1 MLAYARQYMFFV
13 AVLGGVPVIVSDTLS
28 SMLRSIGLSGKASF
42 GVTAGFP

>member
-1 MLAYARQYMFFV
+1 MFFV
-13 AVLGGVPVIVSDTLS
+13 AVLGGVPVILSNTLS